1 MATDR
6 RSDEAIRADIGT
18 ERDELTRAL
27 ADLRQAVAG
36 TKRSLTKAVGS
47 TLAVGL
53 AATAAAKVVRHL
65 RRD

>member
-6 RSDEAIRADIGT
+6 RSDETIRADIAT
-18 ERDELTRAL
+18 ERNELKRAL

-36 TKRSLTKAVGS
+36 TKRSLTKAAGG
-47 TLAVGL
+47 TLAAGL
-53 AATAAAKVVRHL
+53 AATAVAKLVRHL